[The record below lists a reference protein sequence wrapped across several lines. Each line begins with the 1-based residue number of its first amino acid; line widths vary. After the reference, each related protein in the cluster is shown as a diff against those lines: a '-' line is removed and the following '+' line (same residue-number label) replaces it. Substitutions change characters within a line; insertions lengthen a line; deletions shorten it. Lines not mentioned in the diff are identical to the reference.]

1 METYLILSLIRN
13 SVIDTGQ
20 LNRVSLRRR
29 SGSPSDR
36 IKERNFDPFL
46 FDEKYSL
53 GTCTVYGASV
63 R

>member
-1 METYLILSLIRN
+1 METYFILSLVRN

-29 SGSPSDR
+29 R
-36 IKERNFDPFL
+36 IKEGNFDPFL